1 LFFSA
6 FTIFVVLEAYLP
18 MVRGKTQKGK
28 AHTPS
33 RQLLKSRIATHN
45 VKEKWKGL
53 KLRVVNNEIIKEGVG
68 NG

>member
-1 LFFSA
+1 
-6 FTIFVVLEAYLP
+6 